1 MIINLPAHQSAQL
14 PSVIETRMEML
25 AQQADA
31 LTRQAQRLREQAEKT
46 YRQICCGGACNQGH
60 ECPLEGLK

>member
-14 PSVIETRMEML
+14 PSVIEMRMEML

>member
-1 MIINLPAHQSAQL
+1 MITNLPAHQSAQL
-14 PSVIETRMEML
+14 PSVIEMRMEML

-31 LTRQAQRLREQAEKT
+31 LTRQAQRLREQAEAS

>member
-14 PSVIETRMEML
+14 PSVIEMRMEML

-31 LTRQAQRLREQAEKT
+31 LTRQARRLREQAEAS

>member
-14 PSVIETRMEML
+14 PSVIEMRMEML

-31 LTRQAQRLREQAEKT
+31 LTRQARILREQAEAS

>member
-14 PSVIETRMEML
+14 PSVIEMRMEML

-31 LTRQAQRLREQAEKT
+31 LTRQARILREQAEAS

-60 ECPLEGLK
+60 KCKLEGLK